1 MEPILLI
8 DFGSTYTKITAVD
21 VKKHL
26 LLGTAASYTTVET
39 DIAEGLAAATA
50 LLEKE
55 LGKISYTKHLACSSA
70 AGGLKMVA
78 CGLVPALTA
87 KAAKLASLGAG
98 AKLAGLYSYELNED
112 DIEEILEISPDI
124 LLLTGGTDGGN
135 TKCILHNARMLAA
148 APCDF
153 PIIVAGN
160 RSCGRQIM
168 QILERKH
175 AVLAE
180 NVMPMLGTLNIEPTR
195 QKIQE
200 IFLEQIIK
208 AKGLSG
214 INDLISGILMP
225 TPAAVLSAL
234 ELLSKGCEDEPGL
247 GDLMAIDIGGATT
260 DIYSLA
266 NGMPKSDNVIFKGL
280 PEPFAKRTVEG
291 DIGMRY
297 TADGTISAAGVLK
310 AVSLAG
316 MDQSEIYQ
324 HVNLLKNNT
333 EYLPKNEREKTLDF
347 VLAALAIET
356 AVLRHAGSLEEAYT
370 VHGKAF
376 VQSGKDLTNV
386 SKIVMTGG
394 ALIHAERKSELAAY
408 AMFSDVHPESLRP
421 KQAICLY
428 DESYIIA
435 AMGLLGQYYPLS
447 ALRLMKSHL
456 KPIVNNFR

>member
-21 VKKHL
+21 TKRHL
-26 LLGTAASYTTVET
+26 LLGTAVSATTVET
-39 DIAEGLAAATA
+39 DIAEGLAVATTH
-50 LLEKE
+50 LEKQ
-55 LGKISYTKHLACSSA
+55 LGKISFTKRLACSSA

-98 AKLAGLYSYELNED
+98 AKLAGLYSYELTED
-112 DIEEILEISPDI
+112 DVAEILEISPDI

-135 TKCILHNARMLAA
+135 TKYILHNAQMLAD

-160 RSCGRQIM
+160 RSCRSQIAR
-168 QILERKH
+168 ILEKKQT
-175 AVLAE
+175 LFTE
-180 NVMPMLGTLNIEPTR
+180 NVMPTLEALNIEPTR
-195 QKIQE
+195 QKIRD

-214 INDLISGILMP
+214 VNDLIGGILMP

-234 ELLSKGCEDEPGL
+234 ELLAKGFEDEVGL
-247 GDLMAIDIGGATT
+247 GELMAIDVGGATT
-260 DIYSLA
+260 DIYSIA
-266 NGMPKSDNVIFKGL
+266 DGMPKSDNVIFKGL

-310 AVSLAG
+310 AASLAET
-316 MDQSEIYQ
+316 DQSEIYEY
-324 HVNLLKNNT
+324 VNLLKHNA
-333 EYLPKNEREKTLDF
+333 EYLPKNELEKTLDF
-347 VLAALAIET
+347 VLAALSIET
-356 AVLRHAGSLEEAYT
+356 AALRHAGSLEEVYT
-370 VHGKAF
+370 ANGKAF
-376 VQSGKDLTNV
+376 IQSGKDLTNV
-386 SKIVMTGG
+386 NKIVMTGG
-394 ALIHAERKSELAAY
+394 ALIHAARKSELAAY
-408 AMFSDVHPESLRP
+408 TMFSTSHPESLLP
-421 KQAICLY
+421 KQADCLY

-435 AMGLLGQYYPLS
+435 AMGLLGQYYPLT

-456 KPIVNNFR
+456 KPAL